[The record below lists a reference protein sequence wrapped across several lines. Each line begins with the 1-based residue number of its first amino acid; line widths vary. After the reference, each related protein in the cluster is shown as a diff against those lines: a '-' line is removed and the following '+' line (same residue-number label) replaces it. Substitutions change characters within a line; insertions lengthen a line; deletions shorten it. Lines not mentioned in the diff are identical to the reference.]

1 MLSANRM
8 SSRPIVKMDLK
19 LVSLLVSLFA
29 VRHHFVA
36 VNCEILVPSA
46 SEVKSETATPIYNSY
61 VPTVLSSS
69 SSENS
74 ESLAN
79 SRRNFD
85 GTRNHVSLSAGDIMK
100 KVMSK
105 GCSHRYTLT
114 CLKLDVVSLVDRLS
128 ETETYQLL
136 PGVTVVRD
144 NSSVEDA
151 SNGVESSTSRKFPVD
166 LVASLARDYPN
177 DVDSRLDAFLIRRV
191 GQYLSS
197 HSITVKL
204 FDEESFAKAR
214 QLEMEAAEQL
224 DQAGSDGVQAGMQT
238 TGTEK
243 LTGKLNS

>member
-1 MLSANRM
+1 MLS
-8 SSRPIVKMDLK
+8 RPVVKMDLK
-19 LVSLLVSLFA
+19 LVSLLISLFA
-29 VRHHFVA
+29 VRHHFVI

-46 SEVKSETATPIYNSY
+46 SDVQSETAAPVYNSY
-61 VPTVLSSS
+61 IPTDSSPS

-74 ESLAN
+74 ETLAN

-85 GTRNHVSLSAGDIMK
+85 GTRNHISLSAGDIMK

-105 GCSHRYTLT
+105 GCSHRYTMT

-128 ETETYQLL
+128 EAESYQLL

-144 NSSVEDA
+144 NSSAEDG
-151 SNGVESSTSRKFPVD
+151 SSGVDSSTSRKFPVD

-214 QLEMEAAEQL
+214 QLEMEAARQL
-224 DQAGSDGVQAGMQT
+224 DQTSADGIQAGTQI
-238 TGTEK
+238 TG
-243 LTGKLNS
+243 NSKAD